1 MKNSENPLSEK
12 KLALFQAVI
21 DLIEEDMDLH
31 SMKVSD
37 ITGRAGIGKGT
48 AYEYF
53 SSKEEMVAQAIVW
66 FAEQEFEK
74 VHRMLDEKAT
84 LKEQILGI
92 LDFIDT
98 EMRGRRC
105 SEQLLK
111 LQNHSCEIKNNFC
124 QEFAHYSGPKKQVEA
139 VLGRLL
145 KTGKEEGSIHPSLPE
160 TLAYM
165 VFMSG
170 FMSYFLYAVKG
181 LEAAD
186 APAKMTKNFL
196 CGNMLLAFGNCPEE
210 K

>member
-1 MKNSENPLSEK
+1 MKSNEK
-12 KLALFQAVI
+12 HPGEKELAMYQAVLE
-21 DLIEEDMDLH
+21 LIEEDMDLH
-31 SMKVSD
+31 SIKVSD

-53 SSKEEMVAQAIVW
+53 SSKEEMVAKALIW

-74 VHRMLDEKAT
+74 VHQMLEEKET
-84 LKEQILGI
+84 LRKQIMGI

-98 EMRGRRC
+98 ELKGKRC

-111 LQNHSCEIKNNFC
+111 IQNHSCEIKEDFY
-124 QEFAHYSGPKKQVEA
+124 QEFSHYNGPEKQVTA
-139 VLGRLL
+139 VLERLL
-145 KTGKEEGSIHPSLPE
+145 ETGKREGSIRPELPV

-170 FMSYFLYAVKG
+170 FMSYFLYTVTG

-186 APAKMTKNFL
+186 APAEMTKKYL
-196 CGNMLLAFGNCPEE
+196 CGNMLLALSNYPE
-210 K
+210 